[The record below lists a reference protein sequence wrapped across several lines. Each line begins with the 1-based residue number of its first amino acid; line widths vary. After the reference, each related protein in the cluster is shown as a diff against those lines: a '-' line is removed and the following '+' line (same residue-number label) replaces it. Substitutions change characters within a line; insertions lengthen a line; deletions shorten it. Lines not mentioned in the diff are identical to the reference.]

1 MNVKDYEKIIRQR
14 LKDARFEHSK
24 NVSKEAVRL
33 AKKYGADVEKAAI
46 AGILHDITKETSE
59 EEQLEIMKKAG
70 IELSPLEANS
80 TKLWHAI
87 SGSGYIKIVLGIDDE
102 DILNAVRYH
111 TTARGG
117 MSLLEKIIFIS
128 DFTSAERD
136 YDGVDEIR
144 KAADKSLEA
153 AMIEGLSF
161 SIEDLA
167 HRRLA
172 IAKDTLD
179 AYNEVILKKK

>member
-1 MNVKDYEKIIRQR
+1 MKVKDYEKIIRPR

-46 AGILHDITKETSE
+46 AGILHDITKETSQ
-59 EEQLEIMKKAG
+59 EEQLEIIKRAG
-70 IELSPLEANS
+70 IELTPLEANS
-80 TKLWHAI
+80 PKLWHAI
-87 SGSGYIKIVLGIDDE
+87 SGSGYIKVELGIEDE

-111 TTARGG
+111 TTARSG
-117 MSLLEKIIFIS
+117 MSLLEKIIFIA
-128 DFTSAERD
+128 DFTSAERN
-136 YDGVDEIR
+136 YDGVDKIR

-153 AMIEGLSF
+153 AMLDGLSF

-167 HRRLA
+167 HRKLA
-172 IAKDTLD
+172 IAKDTLE
-179 AYNEVILKKK
+179 AYNEVVALKK